1 MIALAKSHRN
11 YDFEAL
17 NAAGAVWNGA
27 AFVTYAVADYASY
40 RIAAAKIGN
49 ANDEEIMAEYSAAD
63 IPGAVRWRLRIR
75 ESTLALS
82 KIVYTGPDVTETALA
97 ASIAA
102 AAAVTADLDGLSLA
116 QALRAIKAKTDL
128 IGTIRSLIRW

>member
-1 MIALAKSHRN
+1 MLGLAQSN
-11 YDFEAL
+11 LSYDFEAL

-40 RIAAAKIGN
+40 RIAATKQGDASNEDIK
-49 ANDEEIMAEYSAAD
+49 AWFYAAD
-63 IPGAVRWRLRIR
+63 VSGAVRWQMR
-75 ESTLALS
+75 ERGASLALS
-82 KIVYTGPDVTETALA
+82 PIVWVGPDVTETALA